1 MSAPAAAAQPPN
13 PAVVAALRGEFSKV
27 YNGRRLRTQAQS
39 ALVTFFAGRG
49 ETLVDVI
56 SHVSIDKSTDEAVW
70 KAFWARAFGALPNCD
85 DLDLEQFYLWAHA
98 RCAGAPDAAQLG
110 SSQAKKTFDI
120 LDANGYNVNPG
131 VRADIEAAMAEADA
145 GNEKEQ
151 CCCALAVWYIYF
163 GRSPLQE
170 ETDWWNLQYHAGGG
184 MSGRGA
190 G

>member
-56 SHVSIDKSTDEAVW
+56 SHVSVDKNTDEIVW

-85 DLDLEQFYLWAHA
+85 ELDLEQFYLWAHA

-110 SSQAKKTFDI
+110 SSQAKDI
-120 LDANGYNVNPG
+120 LNYCFDLL
-131 VRADIEAAMAEADA
+131 
-145 GNEKEQ
+145 Q
-151 CCCALAVWYIYF
+151 
-163 GRSPLQE
+163 PLLLTIVSFYCNCWQ
-170 ETDWWNLQYHAGGG
+170 
-184 MSGRGA
+184 
-190 G
+190 